1 MGTERPRRS
10 TGNGLVMSSWHLS
23 GSLLLG
29 DGRLARL
36 KEKIMTRRSLETT
49 IRALKEARDMYQSQ
63 LDKSFVKE
71 LDAIIL
77 ELEDVKFQ
85 STSERKA
92 DLRLRA
98 LQAVATIARLVLDF
112 KDMF

>member
-1 MGTERPRRS
+1 
-10 TGNGLVMSSWHLS
+10 
-23 GSLLLG
+23 
-29 DGRLARL
+29 
-36 KEKIMTRRSLETT
+36 MTRRSLETT